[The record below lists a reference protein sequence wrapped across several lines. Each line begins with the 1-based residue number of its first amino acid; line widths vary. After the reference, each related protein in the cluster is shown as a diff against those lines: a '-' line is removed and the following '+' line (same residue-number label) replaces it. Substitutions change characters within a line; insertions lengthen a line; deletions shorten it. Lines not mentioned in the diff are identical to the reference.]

1 MKKPMTEEEFESTMC
16 FTKYNVE
23 ENEYKMHQMIYNLNM
38 IDVPKIYKYDRKTK
52 IMVMEKIMNMNIAD
66 EYGEDAKNVP
76 KKLFKI
82 MQEIIKKLYY
92 SGIEYP
98 DITGY
103 NFIFCNNKMY
113 LIDFEH
119 SNFFTNETMHQIDPF
134 VIKFIKGACEWNPNY
149 K

>member
-1 MKKPMTEEEFESTMC
+1 MKKPITEEEFKNTMC
-16 FTKYNVE
+16 YTKHNVE
-23 ENEYKMHQMIYNLNM
+23 ENEYKMHQMIYNLNI
-38 IDVPKIYKYDRKTK
+38 IDVPKIYNYDRKTK
-52 IMVMEKIMNMNIAD
+52 IMVMEKIMNMNISD

-76 KKLFKI
+76 KKLFKT

-92 SGIEYP
+92 AGIEYP

-119 SNFFTNETMHQIDPF
+119 SKPFSNETMHQVDPF
-134 VIKFIKGACEWNPNY
+134 VIKFIKGSCEWNPIY

>member
-1 MKKPMTEEEFESTMC
+1 MKKPMTEEEFENTMC
-16 FTKYNVE
+16 YTKHNVE
-23 ENEYKMHQMIYNLNM
+23 ESEYKMHQMIYNLNI
-38 IDVPKIYKYDRKTK
+38 IDVPKIYKYDKTNK
-52 IMVMEKIMNMNIAD
+52 IMVMEKIMNMNVAD

-119 SNFFTNETMHQIDPF
+119 SKLFSNETMHQVDPF
-134 VIKFIKGACEWNPNY
+134 VIKFIKGACEWNPVY